1 MLLNLC
7 WAESNELLQITAS
20 CYSATEQ
27 EKHAVVNVSKPD

>member
-1 MLLNLC
+1 MLLNQC

-27 EKHAVVNVSKPD
+27 EKYSVANVSKPD